1 MSTRTASIQHF
12 LRSGE
17 HDPRFAGWS
26 GEYLARAKEADAD
39 LRQALIAAVKLRPGK
54 WPAILDMPSDP
65 VAFTRT
71 RVEPMVRGLF
81 PRTEQPTVLRLL
93 EHAVIFLSPENID
106 SVLQH
111 TEWLATAWKLAN
123 MYLDAVG
130 AELVSDDAPRIVGL
144 SEETTCYLSPLYF
157 QETKP
162 FADHLV
168 HEAAHIF
175 HNCKRG
181 TIGLKQTRRREWL
194 LDLMFQKRETFAYCC
209 EAYSRILA
217 LGSGPVERTRLLDQL
232 AKGSMP
238 GDERV
243 DAVEYVE
250 ILREAC
256 SARNGWKRILA
267 RCGR

>member
-1 MSTRTASIQHF
+1 MTTQTASVKHF
-12 LRSGE
+12 LQSGE
-17 HDPRFAGWS
+17 YDARFAGWS
-26 GEYLARAKEADAD
+26 GEYLARAKQADAD
-39 LRQALIAAVKLRPGK
+39 LRQALIAAVKLRTANQ
-54 WPAILDMPSDP
+54 PAAP
-65 VAFTRT
+65 VASPRNG
-71 RVEPMVRGLF
+71 VEPMVRGLF
-81 PRTEQPTVLRLL
+81 PRNEQPVVLRVL
-93 EHAVIFLSPENID
+93 ERSVVFLSPQNIY
-106 SVLQH
+106 SVLER
-111 TEWLATAWKLAN
+111 TGPLGTAWKLAN
-123 MYLDAVG
+123 MYLNAVG

-144 SEETTCYLSPLYF
+144 SEETTCYVSPLYF
-157 QETKP
+157 QETNR